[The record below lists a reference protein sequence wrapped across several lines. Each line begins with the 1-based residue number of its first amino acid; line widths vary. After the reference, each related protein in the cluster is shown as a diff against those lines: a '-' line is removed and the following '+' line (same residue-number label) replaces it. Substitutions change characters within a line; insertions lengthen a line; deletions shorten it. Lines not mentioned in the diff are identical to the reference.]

1 MADQAQLK
9 NEAINTIAS
18 VSTLLRR
25 AIGAA
30 LPVAPE
36 QYMTVAIPGTVI
48 DLEDYDQ
55 GGSFVYDV
63 RKHAVPPTAVRQAE
77 ARLVDGMM
85 PVAEI
90 MIGNTGKSVARS
102 YSRSLDALVPRKA
115 TLSGGGIRSPGDKG
129 YDDAW
134 NFLSAKGPDGYSI
147 VETYRDKQ
155 IAWGW
160 ERSKWDEARTQAE
173 KDAERKY
180 PPTSGSD
187 YIGKQKQE
195 IADWNKTH
203 YYRFKTAVQSAWMD
217 WVVNGQKYNVDYN
230 FGFIDI
236 DSIMGRVE
244 SSKESLRNSTIPDAD
259 GANEVYGVSLTP
271 ARWATYCKRKA
282 EGWYDRNGKYT
293 LGQIDA
299 EIARLEGLLKS
310 YDNVE
315 IAVKGG
321 SDRKYP
327 VQKALQPSRKVEE
340 TQADVDKE
348 IATLYDAQGSL
359 SGARWNL
366 EHGKPEDKEKFQK
379 VIEDSQKRVGEQQ
392 KKLQDKQQAHDSN
405 RENWNAYN
413 LATLQDGAEKQ
424 VDGWLSSTKLKI
436 NTQLKA
442 LKDLR
447 ATKANGNPPTV
458 PVITGAVAPKDDKD
472 TKTALGTNVAPIG
485 AEFANPIFGIKP
497 SATTA
502 PPGTATL
509 AGGTGSQPTQSAE
522 DADPWTTV
530 TFSYSASDLK
540 KVASESSWGMK
551 VGGSVG
557 YGLWSVG
564 GSYAH
569 DESKK
574 DMQQDMATCDVSV
587 SFSALAVNINR
598 PWLYG
603 ELFSDV
609 DLELPENV
617 KLSPG
622 PLSLKKM
629 IKEQKIDDIVGY
641 SQFPAY
647 PTSFIVA
654 ADTTIEFNGS
664 TQHIEEHFSSHS
676 NSGNL
681 SVGYGPWSVNSSFHE
696 AASQQ
701 SVQMHST
708 ATGCKITFGAPQ
720 VIAWVSQILPALPR
734 PPGINPLTQGAE
746 LPVPK

>member
-1 MADQAQLK
+1 M
-9 NEAINTIAS
+9 
-18 VSTLLRR
+18 
-25 AIGAA
+25 
-30 LPVAPE
+30 
-36 QYMTVAIPGTVI
+36 
-48 DLEDYDQ
+48 
-55 GGSFVYDV
+55 
-63 RKHAVPPTAVRQAE
+63 
-77 ARLVDGMM
+77 
-85 PVAEI
+85 
-90 MIGNTGKSVARS
+90 
-102 YSRSLDALVPRKA
+102 PRKA
-115 TLSGGGIRSPGDKG
+115 TLSNGQGIRSPGDKG

-134 NFLSAKGPDGYSI
+134 KFLSAKGPDGYSI
-147 VETYRDKQ
+147 VEIYREKQ

-160 ERSKWDEARTQAE
+160 ERSKWDEAKIQAE
-173 KDAERKY
+173 SEILRGFLPTLLIGSTEDAEKSY
-180 PPTSGSD
+180 PPTSSSD
-187 YIGKQKQE
+187 YIGKQKQY
-195 IADWNKTH
+195 IADWNQTH
-203 YYRFKTAVQSAWMD
+203 YYKFKTAVQSAWMD
-217 WVVNGQKYNVDYN
+217 WVVNGQKFKVDYS
-230 FGFIDI
+230 FGMVDI
-236 DSIMGRVE
+236 DSIMGRIE

-293 LGQIDA
+293 MGQIDA
-299 EIARLEGLLKS
+299 EIARLEGLLNS
-310 YDNVE
+310 YDKLQT
-315 IAVKGG
+315 AVGG
-321 SDRKYP
+321 EKERKYP
-327 VQKALQPSRKVEE
+327 VQKAQEPSKKLNE
-340 TQADVDKE
+340 TEADVNHA
-348 IATLYDAQGSL
+348 ITALYDAQGLL
-359 SGARWNL
+359 SGAKWNVA
-366 EHGKPEDKEKFQK
+366 HGKPGDKANLEKELAGPQK
-379 VIEDSQKRVGEQQ
+379 GVTDAQRT
-392 KKLQDKQQAHDSN
+392 LQEKQQVHDKN
-405 RENWNAYN
+405 TEDWNAYK
-413 LATLQDGAEKQ
+413 LATLQDGANNQ
-424 VDGWLSSTKLKI
+424 VNSWLASTKVKI
-436 NTQLKA
+436 STQLEA

-447 ATKANGNPPTV
+447 ATKSSGTPPSLA
-458 PVITGAVAPKDDKD
+458 VITGAVAPKDDKN
-472 TKTALGTNVAPIG
+472 TETALVTTVAPIG
-485 AEFANPIFGIKP
+485 AELANPIFGIKP
-497 SATTA
+497 NATTV
-502 PPGTATL
+502 PSITTTPV
-509 AGGTGSQPTQSAE
+509 GGTGSQPTPGAE

-540 KVASESSWGMK
+540 STASDSSWGMK

-574 DMQQDMATCDVSV
+574 DMQKDMATCDVSV

-603 ELFSDV
+603 ELFSDI
-609 DLELPENV
+609 DLELPEGV

-622 PLSLKKM
+622 PLGLKKL

-654 ADTTIEFNGS
+654 ADTTIEFSGS

-734 PPGINPLTQGAE
+734 PPGINPLTQAANI
-746 LPVPK
+746 PVPI